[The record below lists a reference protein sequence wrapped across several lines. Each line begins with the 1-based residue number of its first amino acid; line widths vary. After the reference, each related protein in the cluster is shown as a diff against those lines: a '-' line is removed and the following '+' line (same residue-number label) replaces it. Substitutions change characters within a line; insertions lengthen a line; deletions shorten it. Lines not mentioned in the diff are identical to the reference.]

1 MPSPQPSPA
10 QSHPA
15 ADLTGSTI
23 GRYSVR
29 ALLGSG
35 GQGEV
40 YCADDLSL
48 QRTVALKR
56 LSPALR
62 SDERYRQRFLR
73 EAQRAS
79 GLNDPHI
86 AGIYDV
92 LEHQGELLLV
102 MEYVE
107 GVSLRQRLR
116 EPVELADVLKFACQ
130 CCEALIA
137 AHQSGVVHRDI
148 KPENIMLTPTGRVKV
163 LDFGV
168 AKRLPSEDEA
178 EALESTETKAGEI
191 SGTPAYMAPELL
203 LGRPSDERADIFS
216 LGVVFYEL
224 LTGRHPFLVQGVVAT
239 VDRILHQEPRSITQQ
254 NPTVPLAW
262 ERLVCKMLA
271 KDPAQRYASA
281 QELLNDLNTLPTV
294 AAPVRPAVVRW
305 FDRHR
310 TAVAVTAALVL
321 ALLGLTAAWQHW
333 RPKPQIF
340 AERDWVLIAD
350 PENTTGQPIFNDSL
364 REALTIA
371 LQQSQYVNVLPRSR
385 VFEALQRMKRSGVA
399 RIDEN
404 LGRELCQRENVRVL
418 LASSIRSSGEA
429 LQITVRALRPDSGDL
444 LFAESEQLRQRDEFF
459 DRVDA
464 LAKRVRNNLGE
475 SSPRVEASSK
485 PLEKVTTRSLE
496 ALQLY
501 SQATD
506 ATAKGNMEQVPALL
520 QSALQLDP
528 DFAMAHARLGWH
540 YAWIVGKNDRA
551 LSELQKGYDLRQG
564 VTEREQYWIE
574 GIYYGLHEQYDKA
587 AESLRLLVN
596 LYPDDAEA
604 HRELAT
610 AYYSL
615 GQLEKAISE
624 LHEALRLNPFST
636 PASANL
642 VLYLAQHN
650 QPAQAVD
657 AFREAGKRGI
667 DAPYL
672 HWGLG
677 LAYLGQ
683 DKLAEA
689 RQEFQ
694 RLSRQDTY
702 HGLGELYLA
711 RVTLYEGRLH
721 AATGELVSAIGGDGK
736 SPAGGLQTVNRYL
749 LGRTYLILGKPQ
761 FARQQASMVLA
772 APETDLQTI
781 DLISAG
787 QLYADSDAT
796 LLAKRVL
803 RRLDRVRQARPS
815 SWNNSAFH
823 ILEAEIALAEGKP
836 QKAVELF
843 SVADQEYSQFLSTL
857 GLARAYEVQQDWA
870 NAARQWEKVLL
881 AKGEI
886 LQNGFPAD
894 LGMAHL
900 RLARSYR
907 RLNDFQRARIHYE
920 RFLQFWNNADD
931 LPIRRQAMQELR
943 DLSNSQTISYARPN
957 E

>member
-224 LTGRHPFLVQGVVAT
+224 LTGHHPFLVQGVVAT

-305 FDRHR
+305 LARHR
-310 TAVAVTAALVL
+310 TAVTVAIAVLAGSLLLLTGLVFILKKAPQVSRANWSQPLPDQKYLAVLPFRAIGGGVEKQAYAEGLTETVTAKLTQLTAQHQLQVAPSGEIHTHKITDLDQARKELGVNLIVDGSLHASGGYVRVVYSLIDTGTRRQLRAETVTADASDPFLIEDKTVEGLLRMLEVDVKTEERETLATHGTNVRGAYDFYLRGRGLLEKEDGESLEAAIDLFNRAL
-321 ALLGLTAAWQHW
+321 ALDSKYAPAYAGLGESFW
-333 RPKPQIF
+333 RKYESSKQ
-340 AERDWVLIAD
+340 RDWV
-350 PENTTGQPIFNDSL
+350 
-364 REALTIA
+364 
-371 LQQSQYVNVLPRSR
+371 
-385 VFEALQRMKRSGVA
+385 
-399 RIDEN
+399 
-404 LGRELCQRENVRVL
+404 
-418 LASSIRSSGEA
+418 
-429 LQITVRALRPDSGDL
+429 
-444 LFAESEQLRQRDEFF
+444 
-459 DRVDA
+459 
-464 LAKRVRNNLGE
+464 
-475 SSPRVEASSK
+475 
-485 PLEKVTTRSLE
+485 
-496 ALQLY
+496 
-501 SQATD
+501 
-506 ATAKGNMEQVPALL
+506 
-520 QSALQLDP
+520 
-528 DFAMAHARLGWH
+528 
-540 YAWIVGKNDRA
+540 
-551 LSELQKGYDLRQG
+551 
-564 VTEREQYWIE
+564 
-574 GIYYGLHEQYDKA
+574 
-587 AESLRLLVN
+587 
-596 LYPDDAEA
+596 
-604 HRELAT
+604 
-610 AYYSL
+610 
-615 GQLEKAISE
+615 
-624 LHEALRLNPFST
+624 
-636 PASANL
+636 
-642 VLYLAQHN
+642 
-650 QPAQAVD
+650 
-657 AFREAGKRGI
+657 AG
-667 DAPYL
+667 
-672 HWGLG
+672 
-677 LAYLGQ
+677 
-683 DKLAEA
+683 A
-689 RQEFQ
+689 RQAC
-694 RLSRQDTY
+694 D
-702 HGLGELYLA
+702 
-711 RVTLYEGRLH
+711 
-721 AATGELVSAIGGDGK
+721 
-736 SPAGGLQTVNRYL
+736 
-749 LGRTYLILGKPQ
+749 
-761 FARQQASMVLA
+761 
-772 APETDLQTI
+772 
-781 DLISAG
+781 
-787 QLYADSDAT
+787 
-796 LLAKRVL
+796 
-803 RRLDRVRQARPS
+803 
-815 SWNNSAFH
+815 
-823 ILEAEIALAEGKP
+823 
-836 QKAVELF
+836 
-843 SVADQEYSQFLSTL
+843 
-857 GLARAYEVQQDWA
+857 
-870 NAARQWEKVLL
+870 
-881 AKGEI
+881 
-886 LQNGFPAD
+886 
-894 LGMAHL
+894 
-900 RLARSYR
+900 
-907 RLNDFQRARIHYE
+907 
-920 RFLQFWNNADD
+920 
-931 LPIRRQAMQELR
+931 
-943 DLSNSQTISYARPN
+943 
-957 E
+957 